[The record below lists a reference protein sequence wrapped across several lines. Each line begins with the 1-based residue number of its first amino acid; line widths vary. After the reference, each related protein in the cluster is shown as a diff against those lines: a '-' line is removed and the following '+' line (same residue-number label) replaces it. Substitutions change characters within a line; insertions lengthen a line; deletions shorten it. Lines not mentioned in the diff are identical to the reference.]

1 MAGHIRMNFSVNK
14 RVKNRVTR
22 LHFSQARWAFLLL
35 FILSLS
41 TLADDGDDLSQEPPP
56 VRSGEQYIY
65 LGKEQ
70 STEITINQKPG
81 EFTLLV
87 LEAQGVDFTMELLNP
102 KTEPGPQYYNDT
114 WFESYLNLNFL
125 LKSSDCETCRIKI
138 TTSYKYDRNIPF
150 LVRFDT
156 FDQLTH
162 KHRLFAENTV
172 HENLLNSFPYDSFN
186 YDNFYKA
193 ADYLESLNSNN
204 SKLRACFYKVSFYL
218 NLSLNETDNP
228 GHDRWNQATNQQLHC
243 VQLANQLGDITT
255 AILSQL
261 EYFRLSIYSSRTES
275 AKHIQKI
282 DTLIKTY
289 KSKIE
294 KTDRLP
300 LNYFVLTYSFFLK
313 GIILNRLDESKSFY
327 ESKTDVENIKN
338 FIYYSKLAGSI
349 HLAKTI
355 LPHIGV
361 SFSNKSM
368 PVEAFNLLQ
377 YSIELHHDT
386 VNNKLKKTFP
396 YDSLFLVLFNFG
408 DFYHAN
414 QLLQTDKSSGYFTYY
429 ELSNYYF
436 NAQLLYSIGRFE
448 LAEQEINQFLA
459 TINPDNNFT
468 YLQAGYSL
476 LADIYEAAGQIEN
489 AKSALQDALNLYK
502 ERDDELSRNRMDI
515 LLAQL
520 ALLNNNP
527 ERVLNFYPEISNH
540 HYDSYVLFQILS
552 YKITALEK
560 LGRHQ
565 QAYNELL
572 EFLER
577 PIFKNNNI
585 FSVQIY
591 SDLVKFS
598 LLANLP
604 SDIVRDHTKKAIQL
618 FESLRTTQASIQLRQ
633 NILASQRQLFEL
645 VLSTELAATDNIQ
658 QLGFSTLFSAESF
671 KARTLYDIFIN
682 NQPLPSQSVSSD
694 NVETILE
701 GAKKRYE
708 KYFAENADKSQ
719 FTNQILS
726 TTNLRRYQQGL
737 GKRQGVLYF
746 FSGESFGR
754 VWLITQSAIE
764 SYALPEHSKLSLAVN
779 EFLAVARQRPAG
791 GQVARSA
798 LTEHQQRV
806 SRLLLSDLGEQL
818 AELDQLT
825 IVPDA
830 SLHRLPFSFLVN
842 PATQKPLVESTQ
854 LRYAS
859 SIATDQWLNQAPDP
873 ELQSPKL
880 LVVANPTPNNSNAIA
895 ATHTSIHQTNKNS
908 GADGPLANNQAA
920 LVPIQRFGG
929 RQGIPGA
936 DREAHALIDLWQQRY
951 QQGQSQLLRGSQA
964 TKQSLLAEP
973 LEQYQILHFATHAE
987 VDWDNPQLS
996 AIQLA
1001 RNAEQEL
1008 LLDTP
1013 HLSVGEISQLE
1024 LNAAL
1029 VVLSACDTA
1038 SGKLITG
1045 EGPIGLSRAFIEAG
1059 AKRVLSTLWPVDDEA
1074 TALLQEKFYQGLL
1087 TDNLTPAE
1095 ALRQAQLFIRN
1106 QPQYQHPYFWAG
1118 FMFIGKSET
1127 WLDTSE

>member
-1 MAGHIRMNFSVNK
+1 MNFSVNK

-114 WFESYLNLNFL
+114 WFESYLNINFL
-125 LKSSDCETCRIKI
+125 LKSSDCETCKIKI
-138 TTSYKYDRNIPF
+138 TTSYIKERSIPF
-150 LVRFDT
+150 LVRHDT
-156 FDQLTH
+156 FNHSVH
-162 KHRLFAENTV
+162 KQRLWTEKTV
-172 HENLLNSFPYDSFN
+172 QNNLLNVFDYTPFD
-186 YDNFYKA
+186 YDNFLLA
-193 ADYLESLNSNN
+193 AFFLENSENN
-204 SKLRACFYKVSFYL
+204 HDRLRACFYNVKIIY
-218 NLSLNETDNP
+218 NLYANVVESS
-228 GHDRWNQATNQQLHC
+228 HQNQITQMLDQL
-243 VQLANQLGDITT
+243 LACKKLAKKFGNKHIANL
-255 AILSQL
+255 AAF
-261 EYFRLSIYSSRTES
+261 EYFRFSQDFSKGTLNSHLQSLNNIINEYELLISSGDDAP
-275 AKHIQKI
+275 AKH
-282 DTLIKTY
+282 
-289 KSKIE
+289 
-294 KTDRLP
+294 
-300 LNYFVLTYSFFLK
+300 FVLSYGFFLK
-313 GIILNRLDESKSFY
+313 GLILSRLANNPYYRASEQYY
-327 ESKTDVENIKN
+327 EVLEK
-338 FIYYSKLAGSI
+338 FINHSNNAGSI
-349 HLAKTI
+349 HFLKLI
-355 LPHIGV
+355 LPHY
-361 SFSNKSM
+361 SQKFSDLSM
-368 PVEAFNLLQ
+368 IDEAYFFIN
-377 YSIELHHDT
+377 YSIELH
-386 VNNKLKKTFP
+386 KKTANNNFRKIFP
-396 YDSLFLVLFNFG
+396 VDFLFSILLNSG

-414 QLLQTDKSSGYFTYY
+414 RLLLSWPNEEYDKYYHLSSYVGSVQLHYALNDYQAAEHAVIQFLNLLDHNQSQYLLFAHHLLANIYQTTEQTNKAISALKTRINLLKPYKDIVSQSGVTISQIRLALLENQPSRAIEIYRTLPLNLFLAYDLDRVLRYKVIALEQLGKYKEAYKELNEWSQHAYYKDNKAYSVQIQTDLTKF
-429 ELSNYYF
+429 
-436 NAQLLYSIGRFE
+436 
-448 LAEQEINQFLA
+448 
-459 TINPDNNFT
+459 
-468 YLQAGYSL
+468 
-476 LADIYEAAGQIEN
+476 
-489 AKSALQDALNLYK
+489 
-502 ERDDELSRNRMDI
+502 
-515 LLAQL
+515 AQL
-520 ALLNNNP
+520 AQQPP
-527 ERVLNFYPEISNH
+527 EVIRGHTE
-540 HYDSYVLFQILS
+540 
-552 YKITALEK
+552 KAL
-560 LGRHQ
+560 
-565 QAYNELL
+565 
-572 EFLER
+572 
-577 PIFKNNNI
+577 
-585 FSVQIY
+585 
-591 SDLVKFS
+591 
-598 LLANLP
+598 
-604 SDIVRDHTKKAIQL
+604 QL
-618 FESLRTTQASIQLRQ
+618 FESLRTTQASIQTRRDV
-633 NILASQRQLFEL
+633 LASQRQLFEL
-645 VLSTELAATDNIQ
+645 TMATELENNDTSTETALAA
-658 QLGFSTLFSAESF
+658 LFSAETF

-682 NQPLPSQSVSSD
+682 NVPLPAQEVSSGSVEA
-694 NVETILE
+694 VETILNAAIE
-701 GAKKRYE
+701 RHQT
-708 KYFAENADKSQ
+708 YFAKNADTSNN
-719 FTNQILS
+719 TRPHLNINQ
-726 TTNLRRYQQGL
+726 LRDYQQKL
-737 GKRQGVLYF
+737 DKRQGVLYF
-746 FSGESFGR
+746 ISGESFGR
-754 VWLITQSAIE
+754 VWLITQSTIE
-764 SYALPEHSKLSLAVN
+764 SYASPEHSKLSQAVN
-779 EFLAVARQRPAG
+779 EFLAFASQRPAG
-791 GQVARSA
+791 GQLARSS

-842 PATQKPLVESTQ
+842 PSTKQPLIETTQ

-880 LVVANPTPNNSNAIA
+880 LVVANPTPNDSNAIA
-895 ATHTSIHQTNKNS
+895 ATHTSTHQTNKNS
-908 GADGPLANNQAA
+908 GAEGPLANNQAA
-920 LVPIQRFGG
+920 LAPIQRFGG

-973 LEQYQILHFATHAE
+973 LDQYQILHFATHAE

-1001 RNAEQEL
+1001 SNAEQEL

-1118 FMFIGKSET
+1118 FMFIGKADT
-1127 WLDTSE
+1127 W